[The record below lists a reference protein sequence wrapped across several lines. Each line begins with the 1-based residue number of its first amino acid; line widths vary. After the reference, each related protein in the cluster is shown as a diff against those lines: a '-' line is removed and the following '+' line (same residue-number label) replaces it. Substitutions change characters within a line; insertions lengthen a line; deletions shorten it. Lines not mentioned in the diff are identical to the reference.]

1 MTSPHTSVLTP
12 EEVEKLS
19 KLAEL
24 MRQSRSMPSK
34 EVVDIQPPRNKYF
47 QHYTSVLY
55 NNYMRNAHVYLWC
68 KKIHRY
74 LVLAIATLGVLM
86 GGTGYMMHENTYI
99 LLPAA
104 QIRTLHNN
112 FSIVFAIVL
121 GVMTLTGLYMFVFPY
136 LKVKQPP
143 QPPLSN

>member
-1 MTSPHTSVLTP
+1 
-12 EEVEKLS
+12 
-19 KLAEL
+19 
-24 MRQSRSMPSK
+24 
-34 EVVDIQPPRNKYF
+34 
-47 QHYTSVLY
+47 
-55 NNYMRNAHVYLWC
+55 MRNAQVYLWC

-74 LVLAIATLGVLM
+74 LVLAIATLGILM

-112 FSIVFAIVL
+112 FSVTFAVVL
-121 GVMTLTGLYMFVFPY
+121 GVMTLTGLYMFIFPY
-136 LKVKQPP
+136 LKAKQPPQP